1 MLWPAQPLTVH
12 WLNSRTNH
20 VHHLHR
26 NNGLLKAL
34 QLVSTLPNVGYLA
47 LLLVLENSIGVWVT
61 GYNYLASS
69 LDSPALLHTSHA
81 AKFYWALYKYTS
93 FLWLFEID
101 VYLHLLAT
109 KTGAG
114 LRIRSWD
121 PKKGLYIVPDASHG
135 GLNNKKWDHGGIDH
149 QIVSSKLSCTFEKL
163 KK

>member
-1 MLWPAQPLTVH
+1 MTCSAIDCPLAQQPDQSCPSSPPQQRLAQGTSACLNSSKRRVLGSSVGLGELNWSLGDRLQLSSKFTRFTGTAPHFTCGQIFSGALYIYTLILGVFKINVYLTV
-12 WLNSRTNH
+12 
-20 VHHLHR
+20 
-26 NNGLLKAL
+26 
-34 QLVSTLPNVGYLA
+34 
-47 LLLVLENSIGVWVT
+47 
-61 GYNYLASS
+61 
-69 LDSPALLHTSHA
+69 
-81 AKFYWALYKYTS
+81 
-93 FLWLFEID
+93 
-101 VYLHLLAT
+101 LAT